1 MVKAHNHFLIR
12 SFQSVSKS
20 GLLFFNGNTKQNLSH
35 ISPTNSYTN
44 FVSFTC
50 FIYFNYMVFIFLGKV
65 YKDFLGVHLSL
76 PEFNLIILCFHF
88 SPKVQEAILN
98 IWCGFRRSCSSK
110 QILAKDLLV
119 YPPRIK
125 RPLLWRWLLWVFV
138 GFVGSCWVLKTI
150 QSNWDVLLYGH
161 RGHCQ

>member
-1 MVKAHNHFLIR
+1 MVKAHSHFLIR
-12 SFQSVSKS
+12 SFWAVSKA

-44 FVSFTC
+44 FVASHISLNLIIWYSSFWERYTK
-50 FIYFNYMVFIFLGKV
+50 IFW
-65 YKDFLGVHLSL
+65 SL

-110 QILAKDLLV
+110 QILAKDFLV

-125 RPLLWRWLLWVFV
+125 RPLLWTWLLWVFV
-138 GFVGSCWVLKTI
+138 GFVGSCWLLRSI

>member
-1 MVKAHNHFLIR
+1 
-12 SFQSVSKS
+12 
-20 GLLFFNGNTKQNLSH
+20 
-35 ISPTNSYTN
+35 
-44 FVSFTC
+44 
-50 FIYFNYMVFIFLGKV
+50 MVFLFLGKV

-110 QILAKDLLV
+110 QILAKDFLV

-125 RPLLWRWLLWVFV
+125 RPLLWTWLLWVFV
-138 GFVGSCWVLKTI
+138 GFVGSCWLLRSI

-161 RGHCQ
+161 RGHSQKPTQKGQGVVHIFSKRLEILVSTLLERLETFHPEWNPLK